1 MGPPQVGVPSP
12 DGILG
17 SGTNFTYQ
25 RLGVRI
31 PTVVISPW
39 IKKGTLVHDP
49 SDGHKPHPT
58 SQWELSSIVSSV
70 QKALGLTGGP
80 LTKRDAWAAS
90 FEYLWEADGAGTP
103 APRGDCP
110 ARLPDLP
117 PPDLEAELARQTALP
132 VDDTDDLV
140 AQMLCDMNLGG
151 SAADEAD
158 RAACVGGMPRTKGD
172 AAVWA
177 EEMTRRYLVA

>member
-49 SDGHKPHPT
+49 SEGHAPT
-58 SQWELSSIVSSV
+58 PDSQWELSSIVSSV

-90 FEYLWEADGAGTP
+90 FEHLWEDSRELRT
-103 APRGDCP
+103 DCP
-110 ARLPDLP
+110 ATLPDLP
-117 PPDLEAELARQTALP
+117 PPDVEAELARQTALP
-132 VDDTDDLV
+132 LDDTDHIV
-140 AQMLCDMNLGG
+140 HQMLCDLNGDPRAEC
-151 SAADEAD
+151 AAGVPD
-158 RAACVGGMPRTKGD
+158 TKGE
-172 AAVWA
+172 AAEWA
-177 EEMTRRYLVA
+177 ERQFRRWMEA